1 MASDDEEDMVDDGKR
16 PSPPPRAPPLLRLS
30 QEGEDETYHLRLIR
44 NEVSR
49 ERREGDH

>member
-30 QEGEDETYHLRLIR
+30 QEDEAETYHLRLIR
-44 NEVSR
+44 NEVIW
-49 ERREGDH
+49 ERRGGGH